1 MRTLLTR
8 VAIAALV
15 VPSSI
20 VLLGGPASASHS
32 TATYRV
38 TITNLTT
45 SQPLSPPVVA
55 THRPWVTLFRVGR
68 PASDELAAIAQAGD
82 QVPLATALADN
93 RRVTDVVDVG
103 RPLTRSGTTTG
114 GFSDTADLQITG
126 APGDRLSLAT
136 MLICTN
142 DGFTGLDRIRLP
154 RHGSAAQVLVA
165 YDAGR
170 EDNTERSGDL
180 VDPCSALGP
189 VELAGDPNGNDD
201 VGPATEPRGRIAPH
215 RGISGA
221 ADLDR
226 AEHGWQEPVA
236 VVTVTRV
243 G

>member
-1 MRTLLTR
+1 MRRLLARTL
-8 VAIAALV
+8 VAALAL
-15 VPSSI
+15 PASI
-20 VLLGGPASASHS
+20 ALLGGPANASHS
-32 TATYRV
+32 TATMYRV

-45 SQPLSPPVVA
+45 SQPMSPPVVA
-55 THRPWVTLFRVGR
+55 THRPWVSLFRVGR

-82 QVPLATALADN
+82 QVPLAMALADN

-126 APGDRLSLAT
+126 AAGDRLSLAT

-154 RHGSAAQVLVA
+154 RHGSVAQVLVG

-201 VGPATEPRGRIAPH
+201 VGPATRRGRITPH
-215 RGISGA
+215 PGISGA

-226 AEHGWQEPVA
+226 AAHGWQEPVA

-243 G
+243 R